1 LIHAPIPTVRVE
13 KSTKLKEILRRSS
26 GLRCARVPYYARLFT
41 TGGIMVRQKCLF
53 GLVSTI
59 LLVIVAFPAIT
70 ARAQGQRGIHVS
82 SVPELYAAVN
92 DPQNVGARIVIAPGT
107 YVLDPTQPNGGRLE
121 LQQDME
127 VIGHQGDANAVVI
140 DASNLP
146 RDSFQVDF
154 GNTGPIRMGR
164 GSNALEWVTVQNA
177 SLPAPAAVETDLLG
191 VGATI
196 VRVSHIIAQGNQGGI
211 DFRNVSSAFNFRAL
225 HGIAEDNVL
234 RDNTAG
240 NGLGIRVINTGG
252 VTGATAWVTLRGNRS
267 YGNLR
272 GLFAA
277 NFNSSGNAILI
288 ESRADQFRNNVA
300 GCVLQAGLLSTGDVA
315 NSNLL
320 VFEAEADVIA
330 DNDGPQDPT
339 LPVPGGIDALGGSS
353 AIADSDRT
361 SGNLLRIALAG
372 TRFSG
377 NHPDSDINAFGARGT
392 GGVLPGTD
400 NHVEI
405 LLKGISRHA
414 ALSAVDSD
422 PPDPNGT
429 NTVMV
434 RKAY

>member
-1 LIHAPIPTVRVE
+1 MA
-13 KSTKLKEILRRSS
+13 
-26 GLRCARVPYYARLFT
+26 
-41 TGGIMVRQKCLF
+41 RQKCLF
-53 GLVSTI
+53 GFVTAI
-59 LLVIVAFPAIT
+59 LLVIVSYPAVT
-70 ARAQGQRGIHVS
+70 VRAQGRRVIHVS
-82 SVPELYAAVN
+82 GVTELYAAVN
-92 DPQNVGARIVIAPGT
+92 DPENAGARIVIAPGT
-107 YVLDPTQPNGGRLE
+107 YFLDPTQPNGGRLE

-127 VIGHQGDANAVVI
+127 VIGQHGDSTAVVI

-146 RDSFQVDF
+146 PQSFQVDF
-154 GNTGPIRMGR
+154 GNTGPVRMGR

-177 SLPAPAAVETDLLG
+177 SVPAPAAVETDLLG
-191 VGATI
+191 AGATI
-196 VRVSHIIAQGNQGGI
+196 VRVAHIIAQGNQGGI
-211 DFRNVSSAFNFRAL
+211 DFRNPGAGTTFDGRVL

-234 RDNTAG
+234 RDNTSG
-240 NGLGIRVINTGG
+240 NALGIRVINTGG
-252 VTGATAWVTLRGNRS
+252 VTGATAWVTLRSNRS
-267 YGNLR
+267 YRNQR

-277 NFNSSGNAILI
+277 NNNSSGNVILI
-288 ESRADQFRNNVA
+288 DSRGDQFTNNVA
-300 GCVLQAGLLSTGDVA
+300 GCVLHAGLGFAGRAD
-315 NSNLL
+315 SNLL
-320 VFEAEADVIA
+320 VFEAEGDVIA
-330 DNDGPQDPT
+330 DNDGPSDQP
-339 LPVPGGIDALGGSS
+339 PPPGGIDAFGASTTVE
-353 AIADSDRT
+353 SDRT

-377 NHPDSDINAFGARGT
+377 NHADSDINAFGARGT